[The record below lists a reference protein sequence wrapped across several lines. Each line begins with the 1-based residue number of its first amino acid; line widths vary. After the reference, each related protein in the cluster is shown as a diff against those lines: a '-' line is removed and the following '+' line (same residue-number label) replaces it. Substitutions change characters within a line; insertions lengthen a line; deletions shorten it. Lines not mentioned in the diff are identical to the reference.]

1 MIPKYHRCASIP
13 CTDCCGNSPTP
24 TRTRPPPFSWLHFFS
39 LYLFPTLYQWLEYLC
54 GFLPST
60 VASSCRQLSQVWQRQ
75 FKTCSLFQ
83 EKPQPPKPRWDPTS
97 SQTAL
102 LCPCKD
108 TETPWFNVFSSACQ
122 GFTSYPPAPT
132 TSLVLHFQ
140 HCCPS
145 CQHICALII
154 IPKHNAGS
162 FSSLTPNS
170 MLSTAPTHLPPLLPR
185 QLRQGWHCQDKLRCR
200 AGALGSQSPIQQG
213 QGAGAVL
220 LRSSWVRLS
229 PQPLPQPKC
238 NTDLCRTCPE

>member
-1 MIPKYHRCASIP
+1 MTMSGHDLLWEINCKEKSLLSLMIPKYHRCASIP

-122 GFTSYPPAPT
+122 GFTSYPLAPT
-132 TSLVLHFQ
+132 TSLVLHF
-140 HCCPS
+140 P
-145 CQHICALII
+145 AL
-154 IPKHNAGS
+154 
-162 FSSLTPNS
+162 L
-170 MLSTAPTHLPPLLPR
+170 PLLPAHLCSNYHPQTQR
-185 QLRQGWHCQDKLRCR
+185 WQLFITN
-200 AGALGSQSPIQQG
+200 S
-213 QGAGAVL
+213 
-220 LRSSWVRLS
+220 
-229 PQPLPQPKC
+229 
-238 NTDLCRTCPE
+238 